1 MVQAISSAPEIEQ
14 ETIRKM
20 AGDQKLMEHLPFD
33 KQRYQ
38 AALGKIILHGV
49 FLKDRKILG

>member
-1 MVQAISSAPEIEQ
+1 MVHAINPAPEIEQ

-20 AGDQKLMEHLPFD
+20 AGDQKLMERLPFD

-38 AALGKIILHGV
+38 AAIGKKYSKV
-49 FLKDRKILG
+49 YF

>member
-1 MVQAISSAPEIEQ
+1 MVQAISPAPEIEQ

-33 KQRYQ
+33 KQHYQ
-38 AALGKIILHGV
+38 AEIGKNIHPRVFIKGRNIIG
-49 FLKDRKILG
+49 